1 MQWLNAT
8 NRSLLNLEVT
18 LKLSGDKRI
27 KIDPFSKSGG
37 QSIPQITELLSGV
50 CTPWSLHSLESAPS
64 GVSTVWSPHPL
75 ESGVLTLWGLH
86 LREPQLSEVFTL
98 WRLGVFAC
106 VSLHPGSL
114 NSLES
119 PLLGVSTLWGIHSLE
134 SSLQGVS
141 TL

>member
-1 MQWLNAT
+1 MAECNQSFLIKFRGNSEALRRQE
-8 NRSLLNLEVT
+8 NQDRSFQQIWRPEHSSDYGTT
-18 LKLSGDKRI
+18 L
-27 KIDPFSKSGG
+27 
-37 QSIPQITELLSGV
+37 
-50 CTPWSLHSLESAPS
+50 WSLHPLESAPS

-75 ESGVLTLWGLH
+75 ESGVFTLWGLH

-106 VSLHPGSL
+106 CSLHPGSL

-119 PLLGVSTLWGIHSLE
+119 PLLGVSTLWSLRSLE
-134 SSLQGVS
+134 SPLQGVS